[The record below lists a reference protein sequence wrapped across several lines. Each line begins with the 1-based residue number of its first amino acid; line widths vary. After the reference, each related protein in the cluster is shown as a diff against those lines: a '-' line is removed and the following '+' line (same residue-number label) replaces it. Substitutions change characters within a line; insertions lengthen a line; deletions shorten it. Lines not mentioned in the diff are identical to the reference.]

1 MADATVPQPEATTPP
16 LSEGQRVIDTFI
28 APSKTFTDIR
38 RSASWWLPFVIG
50 CLVTWGL
57 AYAIQSKITWE
68 KAYDNVLKQ
77 SPKQMER
84 MEQAPADQQ
93 AKTRAIAAN
102 FTKYV
107 FWAAPVVGLIIVVVM
122 AAVLMATIN
131 FGFGGKAKFGQ
142 MFALFYY
149 SFLPI
154 SIKAI
159 LGIVTIFAGLDP
171 DSFNMNNYVGTN
183 LGYYLPPDF
192 SKPLMALATSIDIFA
207 IWMLVLL
214 TIGCAIIGNIKKGQA
229 AIAVWGWWALLTA
242 FGVVTAMF
250 K

>member
-16 LSEGQRVIDTFI
+16 LNEGQRVIDTFI

-57 AYAIQSKITWE
+57 AYAIQSKITWA
-68 KAYDNVLKQ
+68 KVYDNVLKQ
-77 SPKQMER
+77 SPKQA
-84 MEQAPADQQ
+84 EQLEQLPADQQ
-93 AKTRAIAAN
+93 LQRKTIAAN
-102 FTKYV
+102 FTKYI
-107 FWAAPVVGLIIVVVM
+107 FFFAPAVGIIGVVVM

-149 SFLPI
+149 AFLPI

-159 LGIVTIFAGLDP
+159 LGIVTIFVGLDP
-171 DSFNMNNYVGTN
+171 DSFNVNNYVGTN
-183 LGYYLPPDF
+183 LGYYLPPDM
-192 SKPLMALATSIDIFA
+192 SKPLIALATSIDIFT
-207 IWMLVLL
+207 IWTVVLL
-214 TIGCAIIGNIKKGQA
+214 SIGCAIIANVKKSQA
-229 AIAVWGWWALLTA
+229 AIAVWGWWVVLTG
-242 FGVVTAMF
+242 FGVVAAMF
-250 K
+250 R

>member
-1 MADATVPQPEATTPP
+1 MADAVAQPDASAPP

-28 APSKTFTDIR
+28 APSKTFMDIR

-50 CLVTWGL
+50 CVVTFGL
-57 AYAIQSKITWE
+57 AYAIQTKITWE
-68 KAYDNVLKQ
+68 KAYDNILKQ

-84 MEQAPADQQ
+84 MEQLPADQQ
-93 AKTRAIAAN
+93 TRSKTIAEN

-107 FWAAPVVGLIIVVVM
+107 FWCAPVAGLIVVVVM

-149 SFLPI
+149 AFLPI

-183 LGYYLPPDF
+183 LGYYLPADF
-192 SKPLMALATSIDIFA
+192 SKPLMALATSLDLFT
-207 IWMLVLL
+207 IWMVVLL

-229 AIAVWGWWALLTA
+229 AIAVWGWWVLLTA
-242 FGVVTAMF
+242 FGVVGAMF